1 MPQCKLPATLQHRF
15 HSITSSSPNDHPPIA
30 AGSVADTI
38 VFALQHPKQW
48 VDSAGGLHITRSRPP
63 YSSGEQGAP
72 PIGRQPLGGG
82 RSARTPNAPSIDQ
95 LRQFEPAALRHPSP
109 VCRSRPCAFVDPP
122 LLCV

>member
-72 PIGRQPLGGG
+72 PIGRPPLGAR
-82 RSARTPNAPSIDQ
+82 RSARTANAAPIHQ
-95 LRQFEPAALRHPSP
+95 LLQLHPQ
-109 VCRSRPCAFVDPP
+109 P
-122 LLCV
+122 L